1 MKLLNKN
8 TGEVY
13 RYAVTNLPQI
23 RGFGIRLVVA
33 KRPGQNTRT
42 YFYNSLEDLT
52 AEWTDYKET
61 KGEKK

>member
-13 RYAVTNLPQI
+13 KYAVTNLPQI
-23 RGFGIRLVVA
+23 KGFGIRLSVA
-33 KRPGQNTRT
+33 KKPGQRIRT

-52 AEWTDYKET
+52 SEWTDYKEA
-61 KGEKK
+61 K